1 MSEQY
6 RLVYSAE
13 LNEGQHA
20 AVVKKRLAAIL
31 KLDDARMDV
40 LFSGKSVVVKKATDE
55 KTAARYQEVFNKA
68 GARLRILPVEGA
80 GSAVS
85 DAPPAKPAA
94 DAGTSKPQ
102 AAPAPAAPPASNPAP
117 QTTEDGSIGVL
128 PAGTDLLTDD
138 ERTQVV
144 ETEVDTSHLS
154 VQGALFLGDEQVDEP
169 ENVQAGPN
177 VDHISLADVGAQ
189 IGESPEDINAEIV
202 AEIDADFDLAEVG
215 AIIGSLEERDV
226 AAPPATDFDLADTGA
241 DIDTSEKKPPPPPPD
256 TSHIALD
263 DD

>member
-1 MSEQY
+1 MSDQY

-55 KTAARYQEVFNKA
+55 KTAIRYQEVFNKA

-85 DAPPAKPAA
+85 DAAPAKQEAA
-94 DAGTSKPQ
+94 KQEAAEGAPEAPQ
-102 AAPAPAAPPASNPAP
+102 ASPAPSSAPAPA
-117 QTTEDGSIGVL
+117 EDGSLGVL
-128 PAGTDLLTDD
+128 AVGAELLTDS
-138 ERTQVV
+138 ERAKEV
-144 ETEVDTSHLS
+144 EADVDTSHLS
-154 VQGALFLGDEQVDEP
+154 VQGAVFQVDEP
-169 ENVQAGPN
+169 ASVQPGPN
-177 VDHISLADVGAQ
+177 VDHLSLADIGTQ
-189 IGESPEDINAEIV
+189 IGESPEEIV

-215 AIIGSLEERDV
+215 VILGRLEEPDV
-226 AAPPATDFDLADTGA
+226 PAPPVADFDLADTGA
-241 DIDTSEKKPPPPPPD
+241 DIDTTEKKPPPPPPD
-256 TSHIALD
+256 TSHLTFD